1 MCVCGY
7 PLIKVIQ
14 TIKIL
19 LPEMVY
25 RYEMEKHGKP
35 NYESSNKDLIF
46 RIITDNL
53 SLIQGSYVL
62 ITSLSFYRITS
73 DLIIYPLLSNKT
85 PSDWF
90 NIKSIDDEMCKET
103 CKD

>member
-1 MCVCGY
+1 
-7 PLIKVIQ
+7 
-14 TIKIL
+14 
-19 LPEMVY
+19 
-25 RYEMEKHGKP
+25 MEKHGKP
-35 NYESSNKDLIF
+35 NYESSNKDLIV

-53 SLIQGSYVL
+53 SLIQGLYVL
-62 ITSLSFYRITS
+62 ITSLSFYSITS

-90 NIKSIDDEMCKET
+90 NIKSIDNEMCKET